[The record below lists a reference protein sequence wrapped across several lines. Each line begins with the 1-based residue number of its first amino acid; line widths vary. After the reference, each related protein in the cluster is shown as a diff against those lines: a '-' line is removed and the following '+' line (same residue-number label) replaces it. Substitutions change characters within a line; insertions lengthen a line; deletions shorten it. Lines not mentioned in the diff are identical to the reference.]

1 MLNAVRNDTAAW
13 DTVVRLDNVTKI
25 FKQRQRA
32 ETIREALKHF
42 FTPKVKSV
50 TALDDISLDIHR
62 GEIVAYAGP
71 NGAGKSTTVKL
82 LSGMLSPNGGSVRAL
97 NMNPITERVRYVK
110 HIGVVFGHRTEL
122 WWDQPVSASFEWK
135 KVVWDIPKQRYEHMQ
150 ALVIE
155 LLGLR
160 EFWNT
165 LARELSLGQRMRAD
179 FGLMLLHEP
188 DILFLDEPTLGLD
201 VLTKK
206 NILRFLKRVNAE
218 CRTTIMMTSHNMYDL
233 EQLATRLVLIDKG
246 QIFFD
251 GAFQAF
257 REKFGSKRRLLV
269 TTDGGH
275 PPPLSEA
282 ELVKDNGTQ
291 YEYEFDTGHVNVV
304 ELLDRINAHAKII
317 DIETHQ
323 LDIEDIFA
331 DVYKALG
338 KKHTI
343 E

>member
-1 MLNAVRNDTAAW
+1 MLNEAHNDIAAW

-32 ETIREALKHF
+32 ETIRKALKNL

-50 TALDDISLDIHR
+50 TALDGISLDIHR

-82 LSGMLSPNGGSVRAL
+82 LSGMLSPNNGSVRAL

-122 WWDQPVSASFEWK
+122 CWDQPISASFEWK
-135 KVVWDIPKQRYEHMQ
+135 KAVWDIPTPQYERMQ
-150 ALVIE
+150 ALVID
-155 LLGLR
+155 LLGLK

-206 NILRFLKRVNAE
+206 NILRFLKCVNAE

-233 EQLATRLVLIDKG
+233 EQLATRLILIDKG
-246 QIFFD
+246 RIFFD
-251 GAFQAF
+251 SAFPAF
-257 REKFGSKRRLLV
+257 REQFGNKRRLFV

-275 PPPLSEA
+275 PPPLSGA
-282 ELVKDNGTQ
+282 EFVKEQGNQ
-291 YEYEFDTGHVNVV
+291 YEYEFDARHVNVV
-304 ELLDRINAHAKII
+304 ELLDRINASAKIV

-331 DVYKALG
+331 DVYETLNEWAV
-338 KKHTI
+338 
-343 E
+343 

>member
-1 MLNAVRNDTAAW
+1 MLNGAHNATVDL
-13 DTVVRLDNVTKI
+13 DTVVRLEGVTKI

-32 ETIREALKHF
+32 ETIREALKHI
-42 FTPKVKSV
+42 FTPRFNSVK
-50 TALDDISLDIHR
+50 ALDGISLDIRR

-82 LSGMLSPNGGSVRAL
+82 LSGMLSPNGGSVQAL

-122 WWDQPVSASFEWK
+122 WWDQPVSASFDWK
-135 KVVWDIPKQRYEHMQ
+135 RVVWDIPTPQYERMR

-155 LLGLR
+155 LLGLK

-165 LARELSLGQRMRAD
+165 FARELSLGQRMRAD

-206 NILRFLKRVNAE
+206 NILHFLKRVNAE
-218 CRTTIMMTSHNMYDL
+218 CRTTIMITSHNMYDL
-233 EQLATRLVLIDKG
+233 EQLATRLILIDKG

-251 GAFQAF
+251 GAFPDF
-257 REKFGSKRRLLV
+257 RERFGNKRRLLV
-269 TTDGGH
+269 TTDGGQ
-275 PPPLSEA
+275 PPSLQAAKLMKENSP
-282 ELVKDNGTQ
+282 Q
-291 YEYEFDTGHVNVV
+291 YEYEFDARRVNVV
-304 ELLDRINAHAKII
+304 ELLDQMNMQAKVL

-331 DVYKALG
+331 DVYKTL
-338 KKHTI
+338 K
-343 E
+343 EEPR